1 MKNKWIIVTLG
12 LLLSVQLYAQVVSKD
27 SISTL
32 NEQKHA
38 LRIGK
43 DLNDQK
49 IKLTKLENELTIKTR
64 LVDKTAEQA
73 QISADKNG
81 VAADRLTED
90 AQDKKKA
97 SRANNAARHAQRD
110 AKRARKAY
118 DDFENLNKDIEYLKS
133 KIADDE
139 IKLAEI
145 PGYPFSN

>member
-1 MKNKWIIVTLG
+1 MIVALG
-12 LLLSVQLYAQVVSKD
+12 LLLSVQLSAQVVSKD

-38 LRIGK
+38 LKIGK
-43 DLNDQK
+43 DLNEQK
-49 IKLTKLENELTIKTR
+49 IKLTKLENQLAVKTR

-81 VAADRLTED
+81 TAANRLTED

-97 SRANNAARHAQRD
+97 SRANNSARHAQHD
-110 AKRARKAY
+110 AKKARKAY
-118 DDFENLNKDIEYLKS
+118 DDLENLNKDIESLKS

-139 IKLAEI
+139 IKLAAI

>member
-1 MKNKWIIVTLG
+1 MIVALG
-12 LLLSVQLYAQVVSKD
+12 LLLSVQLSAQVVSKD

-38 LRIGK
+38 LKIGK
-43 DLNDQK
+43 DLNEQK
-49 IKLTKLENELTIKTR
+49 IKLTKLENQLAVKTR

-81 VAADRLTED
+81 TAADRLTED

-97 SRANNAARHAQRD
+97 SRANNSARHAQHD
-110 AKRARKAY
+110 AKKARKAY
-118 DDFENLNKDIEYLKS
+118 DDLENLNKDIESLKS

-139 IKLAEI
+139 IKLAAI

>member
-1 MKNKWIIVTLG
+1 MKNKWMIVALG
-12 LLLSVQLYAQVVSKD
+12 LLLSVQLSAQVVSKD

-38 LRIGK
+38 LKIGK
-43 DLNDQK
+43 DLNEQK
-49 IKLTKLENELTIKTR
+49 IKLTKLENQLAVKTR

-81 VAADRLTED
+81 TAADRLTED

-97 SRANNAARHAQRD
+97 SRANNSARHAQHD
-110 AKRARKAY
+110 AKKARKAY
-118 DDFENLNKDIEYLKS
+118 DDLENLNKDIESLKS

-139 IKLAEI
+139 IKLAAI

>member
-1 MKNKWIIVTLG
+1 MIVALG
-12 LLLSVQLYAQVVSKD
+12 LLLSVQLSAQVVSKD

-38 LRIGK
+38 LKIGK
-43 DLNDQK
+43 DLNEQK
-49 IKLTKLENELTIKTR
+49 IKLTKLENQLAVKTR

-81 VAADRLTED
+81 TAADRLTED

-97 SRANNAARHAQRD
+97 SRANNSARHAQHD
-110 AKRARKAY
+110 AKKARKAY
-118 DDFENLNKDIEYLKS
+118 DDLENLNKDIESLKS

-139 IKLAEI
+139 IKLASI